1 MFLKWGYRLILKPI
15 FFHFDPETVHDQ
27 MISIGSVLGKFEVGK
42 LIVRRLFWYQHP
54 SLQQNV
60 LGITFQNPIGL
71 AAGFDKDANLTQ
83 ILPEVGF
90 GFEEI
95 GSITGEKCVGNDR
108 PRLWRAPNSK
118 SLVVHYGLK
127 SEGALAIAAKLQKL
141 NFKIPIGI
149 SVAKTNN
156 IQTVE
161 EKAGIA
167 DYVKAFKAFTSLGD
181 YYTINISCPNT
192 FGGQPFTHPIKLD
205 HLLTEID
212 QIKTKKPI
220 LVKFSPDLKRSHVDA
235 VIRICLKHR
244 IHGVI
249 LSNLT
254 KNRHN
259 SAVKDPYLPSY
270 GGMSG
275 KVVENL
281 SNSLIKYVYKKYGKK
296 LIIVGCGGVFSADDA
311 YKKIKLGA
319 TLIQMI
325 TGMIYEGPQVI
336 GDINRG
342 LVKLLKKDGFSH
354 ISEAIGIDA
363 KRK

>member
-1 MFLKWGYRLILKPI
+1 MFLRWGYQFFLKPI
-15 FFHFDPETVHDQ
+15 FFHFDPETIHDQ
-27 MISIGSVLGKFEVGK
+27 MVATGSWLGQSAFGK
-42 LIVRRLFWYQHP
+42 SLVRQLFYYQHP
-54 SLQQNV
+54 MLEQTMA
-60 LGITFQNPIGL
+60 GIHFKNPIGL

-95 GSITGEKCVGNDR
+95 GSITGEACTGNDR

-127 SEGALAIAAKLQKL
+127 SAGALSIADKLKQL
-141 NFKIPIGI
+141 QFKIPIGT

-156 IQTVE
+156 LQTVE

-167 DYVKAFKAFTSLGD
+167 DYVKAFKAFTKLGD

-192 FGGQPFTHPIKLD
+192 YGGQPFTHPVKLD
-205 HLLTEID
+205 HLLTKID
-212 QIKTKKPI
+212 QVKTKKPI
-220 LVKFSPDLKRSHVDA
+220 FVKFSPDLKRSHVDA
-235 VIRICLKHR
+235 IIKFCLKHR
-244 IHGVI
+244 VDGVI

-254 KNRHN
+254 KNRLNPAIKDHN
-259 SAVKDPYLPSY
+259 LPTF

-275 KVVENL
+275 KVVEEL
-281 SNSLIKYVYKKYGKK
+281 SNSLIKYVYKKYGNK
-296 LIIVGCGGVFSADDA
+296 LIIVGCGGVFSAEDA
-311 YKKIKLGA
+311 YKKIRLGA
-319 TLIQMI
+319 SLIQMI

-354 ISEAIGIDA
+354 ISEAIGIDV
-363 KRK
+363 K